1 MSLANAGY
9 RELPGYFVTK
19 KMVKFHDLFAN
30 CWLEALAG
38 VMTGVWR
45 VQWETE
51 VLQSGHTT
59 SQSSERLKYYR
70 VATPPP
76 GLPPPPPRHTTVN
89 HATLWGGRDLLKV
102 VLLYID
108 TFSNGSGGMLDG
120 SIVRENLWIISNL
133 KRSNVTNKSYLI
145 KNCYP
150 PQVTSYKQFPIF
162 NVNSWFPSAPKIF

>member
-76 GLPPPPPRHTTVN
+76 SPVRDWSTTEWPHHLPASLSTAPAYNSQSCHTVGWERPSKGGSPLHRHIIKWE
-89 HATLWGGRDLLKV
+89 WGNVGRV
-102 VLLYID
+102 H
-108 TFSNGSGGMLDG
+108 SE
-120 SIVRENLWIISNL
+120 R
-133 KRSNVTNKSYLI
+133 KSLNYF
-145 KNCYP
+145 
-150 PQVTSYKQFPIF
+150 QS
-162 NVNSWFPSAPKIF
+162 

>member
-9 RELPGYFVTK
+9 RELPCYFVTK

-59 SQSSERLKYYR
+59 SR
-70 VATPPP
+70 PPS
-76 GLPPPPPRHTTVN
+76 PPPRHTTVN

-108 TFSNGSGGMLDG
+108 TLSNGSGGMLDG

-133 KRSNVTNKSYLI
+133 KRSVVTNKSYLI

-150 PQVTSYKQFPIF
+150 PEVTSYKQFPIF